1 MAPSQWNLSS
11 EPILGR
17 IASAWHY
24 PCPIHYILQVAL
36 ATQVPAGPKMQW
48 KAESSAGQGPLG
60 GRGQSQAFRSARSAG
75 DTAHSR
81 GGAPRVG
88 VTHTTEAS
96 PDTEATLLS
105 SAQGC
110 RFCSAK
116 SEELCRQSGS
126 GGSGGRSGR
135 GSASC
140 CRCNSR
146 RPARCRSAS
155 RSSAVWRLGERR
167 AGVRVAESPSPP
179 LGPPVPRA
187 SPPLGASI
195 LEPGLNLR
203 VGHAQGLGQCRPLC
217 RGQVLLAQ
225 EAALQLQHLRA
236 GKGGARLLALRGGPV
251 LVGVAYATCPRE
263 GRERSYGAEEQGKVW
278 GWSEVALRR
287 EPLVL
292 TAPPP
297 ASTEAS
303 FKKGP
308 RKNGVPPKL
317 HSVPPCSVHGRA
329 AEEGRLHP
337 TTVDLS
343 LLSLLCGTEK
353 CGVAE
358 GSRG

>member
-1 MAPSQWNLSS
+1 MPHSL
-11 EPILGR
+11 
-17 IASAWHY
+17 H
-24 PCPIHYILQVAL
+24 
-36 ATQVPAGPKMQW
+36 PAGCPRDPGSSGSKNAVEGQ
-48 KAESSAGQGPLG
+48 SQSAGQGPLG
-60 GRGQSQAFRSARSAG
+60 GRGASKNSRRPSAPHAPLAAPH
-75 DTAHSR
+75 TASR

-88 VTHTTEAS
+88 VAHTTEAS

-179 LGPPVPRA
+179 LGPPAPRA

-195 LEPGLNLR
+195 LEPSLDLR
-203 VGHAQGLGQCRPLC
+203 VGHAQGLGQRRPLC

-251 LVGVAYATCPRE
+251 LVGVAYATCSRE

-278 GWSEVALRR
+278 GWTEVSLRR

-292 TAPPP
+292 TGAPHPLR
-297 ASTEAS
+297 
-303 FKKGP
+303 P
-308 RKNGVPPKL
+308 RSRRDL
-317 HSVPPCSVHGRA
+317 GRM
-329 AEEGRLHP
+329 GSLP
-337 TTVDLS
+337 NFTLS
-343 LLSLLCGTEK
+343 LLAVGTV
-353 CGVAE
+353 GLP
-358 GSRG
+358 RRQ